1 MMKNARG
8 AALIIVIFAML
19 LFAVL
24 GWTLANLQTGDFEA
38 NLRNLDSGQALSLAE
53 GGAQWA
59 LNQLSQNSGWRT
71 TTATDCADSA
81 DWMAAPHNFSPG
93 QYNVCCRNPV
103 SGTETGDAVIE
114 ARGFVPAQDNYR
126 ARREV
131 RLMVQAGGLSNAI
144 MTPPANPADAA
155 VGLFN
160 WWPVIRDSHT
170 IQVEGN
176 IYAGHYRGDND
187 INDDEPGQDYDGQ
200 PAPILPQGFA
210 SPADEQRGFSTAFPD
225 IDMQWLYDNANTRWP
240 NPSSIPLTAT
250 VANVVNGG
258 TSPGYVEVSTNN
270 FFNNMNNQAIKLNV
284 NDWYGTNNWRQITQ
298 VVSGTRAR
306 LDQPV
311 AWQIGNTVKLIRRIY
326 QNENGGGGGDIWYV
340 GGQKGGGET
349 TDTLIDVRSG
359 NVRMSNI
366 YLICEGDIVIKGA
379 DRLLVRFIS
388 SVNQPRHPSLG
399 TEYGDI
405 ISTDTPSGAADSD
418 RMNRRQIA
426 GLIYSQFGLVDLN
439 YLQPPEI
446 GSSNFRGNLVYGN
459 QITFGGQIY
468 VNYLP
473 NLITSSGSFNS
484 GLGILNWSE
493 Q

>member
-81 DWMAAPHNFSPG
+81 DWMAAPHSLSPG

-160 WWPVIRDSHT
+160 WWPAIRDSHT

-200 PAPILPQGFA
+200 PAPILPQDYN
-210 SPADEQRGFSTAFPD
+210 SPSDEQRGFSTAFPD
-225 IDMQWLYDNANTRWP
+225 IDMQWLYDNANTRWLDRS
-240 NPSSIPLTAT
+240 NPPIAETIASLSGDTISVNTPDFFTGMRDEAVRNLTQVSWSDSNWA
-250 VANVVNGG
+250 VINNVSNGG
-258 TSPGYVEVSTNN
+258 KT
-270 FFNNMNNQAIKLNV
+270 AKLNPAPV
-284 NDWYGTNNWRQITQ
+284 GWNVGDTI
-298 VVSGTRAR
+298 R
-306 LDQPV
+306 L
-311 AWQIGNTVKLIRRIY
+311 VKRIY
-326 QNENGGGGGDIWYV
+326 RNENGGGNGDIWYV
-340 GGQKGGGET
+340 GGQKGGGEIA
-349 TDTLIDVRSG
+349 DTLIDVRSG

-366 YLICEGDIVIKGA
+366 YLVCEGDIVIKGT
-379 DRLLVRFIS
+379 DRILVRFIS
-388 SVNQPRHPSLG
+388 SVNQPRYPSLG

-426 GLIYSQFGLVDLN
+426 GLIYSQFGLVDIN